1 MQDEDKRAD
10 AFLKETLACICALD
24 KGVRADARARLL
36 AQAIGA
42 VHTLACDEGEA
53 YAS

>member
-1 MQDEDKRAD
+1 MQDKDERAD
-10 AFLKETLACICALD
+10 AFLKETLTYICALD

-42 VHTLACDEGEA
+42 VHTLACSKGEA

>member
-1 MQDEDKRAD
+1 MQDNDERAD
-10 AFLKETLACICALD
+10 AFLKETLAYIWALD
-24 KGVRADARARLL
+24 KGIRADARARAL

-42 VHTLACDEGEA
+42 VHTLACSAGEA

>member
-1 MQDEDKRAD
+1 MQDNAERAD
-10 AFLKETLACICALD
+10 AFLKETLAYIYALD
-24 KGVRADARARLL
+24 RGIRDTRAKLL

-42 VHTLACDEGEA
+42 VHTRACSVGEA